1 MDQLLLIR
9 DTDAQNASQTV
20 PASVEHVMSFWRGD
34 DAPRVEAVSLA
45 AVLEDP
51 TLLASAQAA
60 WLMLERPASGDLF
73 ELIGQLQERQ
83 VPAMLT
89 RPNCAEALGQTYQDG
104 IIACPQGT
112 EPEQACIAL
121 QSLMSQAPVVSVLRR
136 ERRMLRAQNAG
147 LCEQIGKLDEELR
160 MAAQLQREFL
170 PAKLPE
176 LGDVSFHV
184 LYRPAGYVSGDIYDV
199 MRLDEHHLGFFVAD
213 AVGHGVPAA
222 LMTIYIK
229 RSLRSKRI
237 DPDSPG
243 GYTLLAP
250 GEAMSKLN
258 ADMIAHQSGKVR
270 FATACYGVLDTRS
283 LELTICRAGHP
294 FPMLLRDD
302 EDVQTLEPEGGL
314 LGVFPD
320 EVFEEQVVQLK
331 HGDRLL
337 LYSDGF
343 ECAFPD
349 DEIGKNGKRKVANE
363 NYAQEFLDLGNGDP
377 SQAIH
382 RLEDKLDTQA
392 GSLNQKDDLTIV
404 CLSVKREAG
413 ETTTSTQDAQTQPD
427 SETERKSRK
436 TKPNA
441 A

>member
-1 MDQLLLIR
+1 MGQLLLIR
-9 DTDAQNASQTV
+9 DTDAEPASQTV
-20 PASVEHVMSFWRGD
+20 PAGVEHVLSLWRGD
-34 DAPRVEAVSLA
+34 DPPRVRTATLHEVLADPAMLTAV
-45 AVLEDP
+45 E
-51 TLLASAQAA
+51 AA
-60 WLMLERPASGDLF
+60 WLMLDRPASGDLF
-73 ELIGQLQERQ
+73 AIVGELQERQ
-83 VPAMLT
+83 VPALLT
-89 RPNCAEALGQTYQDG
+89 RPNSGEQLGQTYQDG
-104 IIACPQGT
+104 IIACPPGT
-112 EPEQACIAL
+112 EPEQACVAL
-121 QSLMSQAPVVSVLRR
+121 QALVSQAPVVALLRR

-176 LGDVSFHV
+176 VGDVSFHV

-199 MRLDEHHLGFFVAD
+199 MRLDENHLGFFVAD

-237 DPDSPG
+237 DPDAPN
-243 GYTLLAP
+243 GYTLLSP
-250 GEAMSKLN
+250 GEAMANLN
-258 ADMIAHQSGKVR
+258 ADMIATQSGKVR
-270 FATACYGVLDTRS
+270 FATACYGVLDIRT
-283 LELTICRAGHP
+283 LKLTICRAGHP

-302 EDVQTLEPEGGL
+302 DEVQTLEPEGGL

-320 EVFEEQVVQLK
+320 EVFEEHVVQLQR
-331 HGDRLL
+331 GDRLL

-349 DEIGKNGKRKVANE
+349 DEPGKNGKRKVANE

-377 SQAIH
+377 SQAIG
-382 RLEDKLDTQA
+382 RLENKLDTQA

-404 CLSVKREAG
+404 CLSIKREAG
-413 ETTTSTQDAQTQPD
+413 EETAQGESENASATATD
-427 SETERKSRK
+427 SQSRK
-436 TKPNA
+436 AKPNA